1 LHNFQRRVLVCF
13 DEASAIAES
22 IWRAVDGFLNDEGT
36 ETIHIACGNP
46 VRLDGRFR
54 QIFAGGK
61 FAGLWKTFHV
71 DSREVSLT
79 SKQSLEEKIQFYG
92 EDSNYVRVHV
102 RGIFPTASAM
112 GLIPSD
118 VVEMAAARESWPDP
132 RAATVLGCDVA
143 SGHSEDSS
151 VIVVRRGLDARSYPI
166 QRFSNLDVIQFS
178 YRIAQVAREVG
189 ADAVYIDAGGLGEGC
204 LGKLREL
211 NVPGV
216 HGIYFGGRSDNP
228 SGLYRCGNKRA
239 ELWTSMLQ
247 WLKEGGAIR
256 ADRELMAELVAPEY
270 SEGNLGLLIEK
281 KEHMRER
288 GLKSPDSADALAL
301 TFSYPTFTAAMGE
314 LVGREMVQSEYNP
327 FSDEILAGRPI
338 PELKRGGFID
348 QESGYQF
355 KLKTWNNDND
365 FTYKDWQDAQA
376 SDDLRRMTWEEPGE

>member
-1 LHNFQRRVLVCF
+1 
-13 DEASAIAES
+13 
-22 IWRAVDGFLNDEGT
+22 VDGFLNDEGT

-92 EDSNYVRVHV
+92 EDSNYCRVHV

-112 GLIPSD
+112 GLIPED
-118 VVEMAAARESWPDP
+118 VVEMAAARENWPDP
-132 RAATVLGCDVA
+132 RAGTVIGADVA
-143 SGHSEDSS
+143 SGHGEDCSC
-151 VIVVRRGLDARSYPI
+151 IVVRRGLDARSYPI
-166 QRFSNLDVIQFS
+166 QRFATLDPIQFS
-178 YRIAQVAREVG
+178 YRIAQVAREVN
-189 ADAVYIDAGGLGEGC
+189 ADAVYIDAGGIGEGC
-204 LGKLREL
+204 IGKLREL

-216 HGIYFGGRSDNP
+216 HPIYFGGKSDNP
-228 SGLYRCGNKRA
+228 SGLYRCANKRS

-256 ADRELMAELVAPEY
+256 ADRELMAELVGPEC
-270 SEGNLGLLIEK
+270 SEGNLGLLLEK